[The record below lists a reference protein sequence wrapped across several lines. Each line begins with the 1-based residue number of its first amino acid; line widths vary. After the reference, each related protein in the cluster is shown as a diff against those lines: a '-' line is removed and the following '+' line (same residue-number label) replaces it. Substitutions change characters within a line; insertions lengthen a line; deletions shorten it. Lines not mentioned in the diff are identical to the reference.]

1 MRQAPANKA
10 KPPHRVKDQRPS
22 ARQRGYDAAWE
33 KAARAFLAH
42 PANRLCECGAPAVLV
57 RHRISIAKR
66 PDLRMSP
73 ANWLPGCQRCNRM
86 DRERERRGYS
96 DEIGSDGLPTDPSH
110 PFNK

>member
-1 MRQAPANKA
+1 MKPSPLNKA
-10 KPPHRVKDQRPS
+10 KGPHRTKDQRSS
-22 ARQRGYDAAWE
+22 ARQRGYDSAWE

-73 ANWLPGCQRCNRM
+73 ANWMPGCVRCNAE
-86 DRERERRGYS
+86 DWQREKRGYS
-96 DEIGSDGLPTDPSH
+96 DEIGSDGLPLDKNH
-110 PFNK
+110 PFNR